1 MTAWANLLIPA
12 GSVVAGGLVTGSL
25 TLWGQA
31 LVNKGTHKR
40 EREARH
46 DAFKVRQREIE
57 RDALLALQ
65 DALSEAFRIYT
76 AHAGSGERTSDGVHD
91 RLIELQMTVLT
102 LSTRV
107 PLNVGMAA
115 SKFNHEANIAIRKNP
130 SRVVERGE
138 VADAFA
144 NVQALAGDALM
155 RDL

>member
-1 MTAWANLLIPA
+1 MTQWANLLIPA
-12 GSVVAGGLVTGSL
+12 GSVVVGGLVTGSL

-46 DAFKVRQREIE
+46 DAFKVKQREIE

-65 DALSEAFRIYT
+65 EAVSEHFRLRVKLVLGPT
-76 AHAGSGERTSDGVHD
+76 PRPVDVRD
-91 RLIELQMTVLT
+91 RFYELQMTILA

-107 PLNVGMAA
+107 SSDVSEAA
-115 SKFNHEANIAIRKNP
+115 NLYLGAAALLDE
-130 SRVVERGE
+130 
-138 VADAFA
+138 
-144 NVQALAGDALM
+144 QAPEQNLKVRQFLAKAQTLAGRALM